1 MSKLLPQVSKQIR
14 SGDVREVIE
23 KNFVSIIPVWAPLQ
37 LAWVNNVYR
46 TFHDYEKFMIIM
58 HLLLQ
63 TFEAYSKNF
72 VKLNYDEYFDQNEV
86 EIKSINVMEI
96 SKSLNIPK
104 ETARRKIN
112 ELEEMGAIKRINKKI
127 IIDRNT
133 WPNIKPQETIKRM
146 TRFLSTLSKLCV
158 NEGLI
163 QEPISSESLTK
174 TCKEYFSFVWQLYYE
189 MQMPMLLGFK
199 KVFGD
204 LESFHVNGVCVINE
218 ALNSKKN
225 DNSEMSNE
233 FYLEKYFFADNK
245 DDVGVNAM
253 SISEIT
259 GIQRATVIRKL
270 NKLIK
275 ENFLKI
281 DIKKHYSS
289 TGIYQKE
296 ILDVT
301 KNTLNNLSKL
311 TARVYNLS
319 LMKDN

>member
-1 MSKLLPQVSKQIR
+1 MSKILPEVSKQIR
-14 SGDVREVIE
+14 SEDIREVIE
-23 KNFVSIIPVWAPLQ
+23 KNFVSIMPVWAPLQ

-58 HLLLQ
+58 HLLMQ
-63 TFEAYSKNF
+63 TFDAYSKNF
-72 VKLNYDEYFDQNEV
+72 VKLNYEEYFDQNEV

-127 IIDRNT
+127 IIDRDT
-133 WPNIKPQETIKRM
+133 WPNIKPEETIKRM
-146 TRFLSTLSKLCV
+146 TRFLSTLSKICV

-163 QEPISSESLTK
+163 QEPLSSETLTK
-174 TCKEYFSFVWQLYYE
+174 TCKEYFSFIWKLYYE

-204 LESFHVNGVCVINE
+204 LESFHIGGICLINH

-225 DNSEMSNE
+225 DNSEMSKE
-233 FYLEKYFFADNK
+233 FYLEKYFFADEK
-245 DDVGVNAM
+245 DFSGINAM
-253 SISEIT
+253 SISDIT
-259 GIQRATVIRKL
+259 GIPRATVIRKL

-281 DIKKHYSS
+281 DIKKHYSV
-289 TGIYQKE
+289 TGVHQKK
-296 ILDVT
+296 ILDVQ
-301 KNTLNNLSKL
+301 KNTLNNLSKFA
-311 TARVYNLS
+311 ARIYNLS